1 MAKRARKPPS
11 PSDQQDPRAREYF
24 DQDLYD
30 QHAMVGERV
39 YDIPNLGTATAT
51 TFTVTVK
58 GALPDKA
65 QTVEYGLPSNW
76 NANLILAGVFVSAA
90 DEVTFVVYNPTGG
103 SINQA
108 SGTYSARVR
117 P

>member
-1 MAKRARKPPS
+1 MAKRLRKPPG
-11 PSDQQDPRAREYF
+11 PSDERDPRSSEYF
-24 DQDLYD
+24 FQDIYD

-39 YDIPNLGTATAT
+39 YDVPSLSTATAT

-76 NANLILAGVFVSAA
+76 NTGLIVAGVYVSAA
-90 DEVTFVVYNPTGG
+90 DTVTFVIYNPTGG

-108 SGTYSARVR
+108 SGTYSVRVR

>member
-1 MAKRARKPPS
+1 M
-11 PSDQQDPRAREYF
+11 
-24 DQDLYD
+24 YD
-30 QHAMVGERV
+30 QHSLVGERV
-39 YDIPNLGTATAT
+39 YDLPNLSAGTAT
-51 TFTVTVK
+51 TFTVPAK

-76 NANLILAGVFVSAA
+76 NTNLIVAGVFVSAA
-90 DEVTFVVYNPTGG
+90 DTVTFVIYNPTGG

>member
-1 MAKRARKPPS
+1 MAKRVRKPPS
-11 PSDQQDPRAREYF
+11 PSDQSDPRSMEYF
-24 DQDLYD
+24 FQDLHD
-30 QHAMVGERV
+30 QHTLVGERV
-39 YDIPNLGTATAT
+39 YDIPNLGATTAT

-76 NANLILAGVFVSAA
+76 NTGLIVSAVFVSAA
-90 DEVTFVVYNPTGG
+90 DTVTFAIYNPTGG